1 MCYYKPVVKYGFI
14 MNKYIKVIM
23 EIPSGSKARNFG
35 YPNTYD
41 GIMVKTRLETIK
53 RMAEILNK
61 RIERDDTLPRW
72 CTDLIATSE
81 DRLVMV
87 TDYLIS
93 TMDMRNSK

>member
-1 MCYYKPVVKYGFI
+1 
-14 MNKYIKVIM
+14 MNKYIKAIM

-35 YPNTYD
+35 YPNAYD
-41 GIMVKTRLETIK
+41 GIMVKTRLKTIK
-53 RMAEILNK
+53 RMAEILDGK
-61 RIERDDTLPRW
+61 IQADDTLPRW

-93 TMDMRNSK
+93 TMDIRNSK

>member
-1 MCYYKPVVKYGFI
+1 
-14 MNKYIKVIM
+14 MNKYIASIM
-23 EIPSGSKARNFG
+23 ETPSGSKARNLG

-41 GIMVKTRLETIK
+41 GLMVKTRLQTIK

-61 RIERDDTLPRW
+61 RIQPDDTLPRW

-87 TDYLIS
+87 TDYIIS
-93 TMDMRNSK
+93 KIDMRNSNE